1 MFGYTTYAVPQQGLR
16 TAAIGSLG
24 SIYLEV
30 RKSLTILGDPIF
42 YGGTLRSCITV
53 PHQKTESLTVL
64 GDPTCCGGTLRSC
77 ITAYP
82 EAGESLTILG
92 GPHGGTPFGA
102 DPEEEPI
109 VRVHCP
115 RLWKIETP

>member
-1 MFGYTTYAVPQQGLR
+1 MFGYTTYAVPRQGLR
-16 TAAIGSLG
+16 AAAIGSLG

-30 RKSLTILGDPIF
+30 R
-42 YGGTLRSCITV
+42 
-53 PHQKTESLTVL
+53 ESLTVL

-109 VRVHCP
+109 VRVHCS

>member
-1 MFGYTTYAVPQQGLR
+1 MFGYTTYAVPRQGLR

-30 RKSLTILGDPIF
+30 R
-42 YGGTLRSCITV
+42 
-53 PHQKTESLTVL
+53 ESLTVL
-64 GDPTCCGGTLRSC
+64 GDPIFYGGTLRSC

-92 GPHGGTPFGA
+92 GPHGGTPLGRTSSV
-102 DPEEEPI
+102 EPI

>member
-1 MFGYTTYAVPQQGLR
+1 MFGYTTYAVPRQGLR

-53 PHQKTESLTVL
+53 PHQKTESLTIL
-64 GDPTCCGGTLRSC
+64 GDPTGCGGTLRSC

-92 GPHGGTPFGA
+92 GPHGGTPLGRTSSV
-102 DPEEEPI
+102 EPI

>member
-1 MFGYTTYAVPQQGLR
+1 MFGYTTYAVPRQGLR

-30 RKSLTILGDPIF
+30 RESLTILGDPIF

-53 PHQKTESLTVL
+53 SLQKTESLTIL
-64 GDPTCCGGTLRSC
+64 GDRTGCGGTFRSC

-102 DPEEEPI
+102 A
-109 VRVHCP
+109 P
-115 RLWKIETP
+115 RRNPSFVYTVLCFGR